1 MLNKQQAAEFLGV
14 NVRTL
19 ERYTQEG
26 KIGGRYEKGKT
37 RSVLMYDEE
46 ELRAFKAAQETK
58 TYKPAVDPTPTNPVS
73 NEAALS
79 KFVEGTQQLH
89 LQEGLDQLAEVLKA
103 IREELEVDRL
113 TVPIHHKLTLS
124 LVEASAL
131 SGISRQRL
139 RAAIKDGTLTAQII
153 GRGYRVKRTD
163 LEDYVDSL

>member
-26 KIGGRYEKGKT
+26 KIGSRYEKGKT
-37 RSVLMYDEE
+37 RSVVVYDEE

-58 TYKPAVDPTPTNPVS
+58 TYKPSVDHTSTNPDRD
-73 NEAALS
+73 EAALS
-79 KFVEGTQQLH
+79 KRVEVSQLH
-89 LQEGLDQLAEVLKA
+89 LFEGLNHLADVLKVL
-103 IREELEVDRL
+103 REEPSPLRL

-124 LVEASAL
+124 LTEASAL